1 MRELIINTQPVSQL
15 IVNKANQS
23 NYLFINIL
31 PLVEVSLDSNLET
44 RYNDLWIYG
53 KSRYVEHDDR

>member
-1 MRELIINTQPVSQL
+1 MRELIINNTQLVSQL
-15 IVNKANQS
+15 ITNKANQL

-44 RYNDLWIYG
+44 RYNDF
-53 KSRYVEHDDR
+53 